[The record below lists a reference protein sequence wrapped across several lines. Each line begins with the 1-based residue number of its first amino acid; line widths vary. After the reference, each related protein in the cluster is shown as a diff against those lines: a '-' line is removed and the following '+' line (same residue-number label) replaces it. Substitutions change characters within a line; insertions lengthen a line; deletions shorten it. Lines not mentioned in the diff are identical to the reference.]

1 MNSYNVPNKINLYY
15 VDTLYYNGSVNG
27 YAYRPSD
34 RNLIVIIKKA
44 WNEST
49 VHEFGHYFS
58 LYHTHDS
65 VGGKELVNG
74 SNCGYTGDYRK
85 KL

>member
-1 MNSYNVPNKINLYY
+1 
-15 VDTLYYNGSVNG
+15 
-27 YAYRPSD
+27 
-34 RNLIVIIKKA
+34 VIIKKA